1 MDFKDYY
8 QVLGVSTD
16 ASAKDIKQSYR
27 KLARKHH
34 PDVNPGD
41 KSAEEKF
48 KEINEAYQALSD
60 PEQRKKYDALRVDY
74 QHWQASGG
82 RSQDY
87 DKNRSSAQPGQG
99 SRAQYSST
107 DDLQDLFGNDSPF
120 SDFFTSNFGG
130 TQGGRSGRQASP
142 RRGQDFEQEIEIT
155 LEEVYQSTTRLL
167 KIGDRKL
174 EARIP
179 PGVGNGSRI
188 RLAGQGSPGRNGG
201 VAGDIYLII
210 RVLPHPSFE
219 RRQDDL
225 YTDLP
230 LDMYTAVLG
239 GEVPVTTLDGKI
251 LLKIPSR
258 TQVDHTFRLRGK
270 GMPNQSNPKT
280 KGDLYARVKLV
291 LPENL
296 TDQELKVFSELA
308 EARRGVQAS
317 V

>member
-8 QVLGVSTD
+8 QVLGVSPD

-27 KLARKHH
+27 KLARQHH

-41 KSAEEKF
+41 NSAEEKF
-48 KEINEAYQALSD
+48 KVINEAYHAVSD

-74 QHWQASGG
+74 QQWQASGG
-82 RSQDY
+82 RSQDF
-87 DKNRSSAQPGQG
+87 DQNRYAAQPGQG
-99 SRAQYSST
+99 ARVQYSSA

-130 TQGGRSGRQASP
+130 TQGGRSGRPASP
-142 RRGQDFEQEIEIT
+142 RRGQDLEQEIEIT
-155 LEEVYQSTTRLL
+155 LEEVYQGTTRLL

-179 PGVGNGSRI
+179 PGVTNGSRI
-188 RLAGQGSPGRNGG
+188 RLAGQGNPGRNGG
-201 VAGDIYLII
+201 KVGDIYLVI

-219 RRQDDL
+219 RKQDDL

-230 LDMYTAVLG
+230 VDIYTAVLG
-239 GEVPVTTLDGKI
+239 GEVPVTTLAGKI
-251 LLKIPSR
+251 LLKIPPR
-258 TQVDHTFRLRGK
+258 TQGERTFRMRGK
-270 GMPNQSNPKT
+270 GMPNQGNLKT
-280 KGDLYARVKLV
+280 KGDLYAQVKLV

-308 EARRGVQAS
+308 GARREVEAS